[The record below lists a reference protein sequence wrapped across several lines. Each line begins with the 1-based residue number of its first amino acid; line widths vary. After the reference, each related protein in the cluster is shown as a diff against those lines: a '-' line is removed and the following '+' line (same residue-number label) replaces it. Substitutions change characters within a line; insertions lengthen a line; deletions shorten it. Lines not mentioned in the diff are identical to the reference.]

1 MKLIDI
7 LSSDLSPE
15 ASFTLLQLQH
25 RRVQSLDDATRTL
38 VGLGELVDRGI
49 VRLTIDISTTGDHR
63 KENRVNIL
71 RGVHESPS
79 LDLDN
84 PPQTTR
90 QAPPVPSVSF
100 EAKDRRETPSEGSP
114 LKPKPKR
121 SEVVAKMESSLKKF
135 EKTGRKKPKPEK
147 VVPEIMRDSDVENGV
162 IWIFKAINTVRVS
175 VGISELPDHLSP
187 MKSVEHLLGVAL
199 FCLKHSVDPVDF
211 IEVLYR
217 ETRWQNNSFP
227 SLSTLA
233 GDWAQGTFWSNRPS
247 DTQGRL
253 KPTADARVS
262 MDERQSANVPRRI
275 LKGIVEDGQE
285 PFHYQRAEA
294 LLDSPAEL
302 LDELERTHRT
312 SPSEA
317 TKLIEIVRAVA
328 SHNKTPDWFEDVI
341 RTYKNKTGA
350 PSDV

>member
-25 RRVQSLDDATRTL
+25 RRVQSLDDATRSL

-49 VRLTIDISTTGDHR
+49 VRLTIDLSTTGEHR

-71 RGVHESPS
+71 RGSSSSPS
-79 LDLDN
+79 IEPEDPSN
-84 PPQTTR
+84 EAKQTS
-90 QAPPVPSVSF
+90 PLPSVPL
-100 EAKDRRETPSEGSP
+100 EAKERRETPSASSSSEV
-114 LKPKPKR
+114 KPKR
-121 SEVVAKMESSLKKF
+121 SEVVAKMERSLKRF
-135 EKTGRKKPKPEK
+135 EKTGKRKPKPEK
-147 VVPEIMRDSDVENGV
+147 VVPEIMRDPDVERGV
-162 IWIFKAINTVRVS
+162 LWVFKAINTVRSS

-211 IEVLYR
+211 VEVLYR
-217 ETRWQNNSFP
+217 ETRWQKNSFP

-233 GDWAQGTFWSNRPS
+233 GDWAQGTFWSNRPN

-262 MDERQSANVPRRI
+262 MDERQSANIPRRI

-285 PFHYQRAEA
+285 SFHYQRAEV

-302 LDELERTHRT
+302 LDELERTHLS

-317 TKLIEIVRAVA
+317 DKLLQIVRAVA
-328 SHNKTPDWFEDVI
+328 SHNTPPEWFEDTI
-341 RTYKNKTGA
+341 RTFTDKTGA